1 MSYDY
6 IYRYITCVLADAGII
21 FALSYV
27 ILLTL
32 GVRYKLLIALT
43 VGIFNVVPYFG
54 AFISAVIAFVIVL
67 VTCSMPKAVITTI
80 CLFVLQQADANIIA
94 PRLVKKTLRL
104 RPFWT
109 LVSIIIGGGL
119 FGFGGMIFSVPVMA
133 ILLTV
138 AKDIADYREKKISSK
153 DM

>member
-1 MSYDY
+1 M
-6 IYRYITCVLADAGII
+6 LADAGII
-21 FALSYV
+21 FAMSYV
-27 ILLTL
+27 ILLIL

-54 AFISAVIAFVIVL
+54 AFISAVVAFVIVL